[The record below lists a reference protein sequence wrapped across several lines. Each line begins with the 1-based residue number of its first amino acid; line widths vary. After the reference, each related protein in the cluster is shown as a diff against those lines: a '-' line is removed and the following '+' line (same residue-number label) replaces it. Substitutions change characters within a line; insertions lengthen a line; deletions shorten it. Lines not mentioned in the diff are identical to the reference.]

1 MLCDIIENAKAE
13 REELIEQGVA
23 QGVAQ
28 GKQEGMIEAAKNM
41 LAEGFPVELIVRL
54 TKLTKED
61 VERIPAL

>member
-13 REELIEQGVA
+13 REELIE

-41 LAEGFPVELIVRL
+41 LAEGFPVELIARL
-54 TKLTKED
+54 TKLPKED